1 MIQRDTSPAA
11 MSLRLSEAAERGEA
25 VEVILVA
32 RGMLR
37 PGPGAGRW
45 RLRVDGRRV
54 LSFDAGA
61 VLAVTPAGRPRRGS
75 R

>member
-1 MIQRDTSPAA
+1 
-11 MSLRLSEAAERGEA
+11 MSLRLSEAAEKGET

-61 VLAVTPAGRPRRGS
+61 VLAVTPTGRQRRSS

>member
-1 MIQRDTSPAA
+1 VIQRDNDPASI
-11 MSLRLSEAAERGEA
+11 SLRLSEAAERGEV

-54 LSFDAGA
+54 LSFDANA
-61 VLAVTPAGRPRRGS
+61 ALAVTPVGRQRRGA